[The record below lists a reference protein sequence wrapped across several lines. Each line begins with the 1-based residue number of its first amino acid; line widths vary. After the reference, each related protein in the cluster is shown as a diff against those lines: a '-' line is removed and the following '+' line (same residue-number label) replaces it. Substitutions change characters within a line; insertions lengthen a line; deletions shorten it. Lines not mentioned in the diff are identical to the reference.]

1 MRGVVIVSGARTPIG
16 RFGGAFKDLSAS
28 DLGAAA
34 IRAAVE
40 RAGIDPGA
48 VDQVIM
54 GNVLQAADSGYAA
67 RKAALAAG
75 LPDSVPALA
84 VNRACASGLE
94 AVNIAA
100 HAVIAGDAEIVVA
113 GGTESM
119 SGTPYLA
126 HGIRFGGARYGN
138 RELTDALQL
147 GLSCPIYD
155 YHMGVTA
162 ENVAERY
169 AVSREEQDRL
179 ALQSHQRAV
188 AAQAS
193 GAFDAQIEPVSVPQP
208 RAEPIV
214 VARDEHP
221 RADTSLER
229 LAALK
234 PAFKQGGTVTAGN
247 AAGMN
252 DAAAALVV
260 MSAERAEREGVAPR
274 LRWVGRGVAGV
285 DPAVMGIGPVPAARI
300 ALERTGLD
308 LGLIDLVEL
317 NEAFAAQALYV
328 IRELG
333 LDEARTNVNGSGIS
347 LGHPLGA
354 TGAIMVVKLMDE
366 LERRGGRYGMATLCV
381 GGGQGVASIFERPQ
395 AA

>member
-1 MRGVVIVSGARTPIG
+1 MRDVVIVSGARTAIG
-16 RFGGAFKDLSAS
+16 RFGGAFKDLSAA

-40 RAGIDPGA
+40 RAGIVPGA
-48 VDQVIM
+48 VNQVIM

-75 LPDSVPALA
+75 LPESVPALT

-94 AVNIAA
+94 AINLAA
-100 HAVIAGDAEIVVA
+100 HAIIAGDAEVVVA

-119 SGTPYLA
+119 SGAPYLA
-126 HGIRFGGARYGN
+126 QGVRFGGMRYGN
-138 RELTDALQL
+138 HELTDALQL

-169 AVSREEQDRL
+169 EVSREEQDRL
-179 ALQSHQRAV
+179 ALRSHQRAV
-188 AAQAS
+188 AAQES
-193 GAFDAQIEPVSVPQP
+193 GAFDAQIEPVAVPQA
-208 RAEPIV
+208 RGEPAIV
-214 VARDEHP
+214 SRDEHP

-234 PAFKQGGTVTAGN
+234 PAFKTGGTVTAGN

-260 MSAERAEREGVAPR
+260 MSAERAEREGATPR
-274 LRWVGRGVAGV
+274 IRWVGRGVAGV
-285 DPAVMGIGPVPAARI
+285 DPAVMGIGPIPAVRL

-308 LGLIDLVEL
+308 LDAIDLVEL

-354 TGAIMVVKLMDE
+354 TGAIMAVKLMEE
-366 LERRGGRYGMATLCV
+366 LERRGGRYGLATLCV
-381 GGGQGVASIFERPQ
+381 GGGQGVASVFERPQ